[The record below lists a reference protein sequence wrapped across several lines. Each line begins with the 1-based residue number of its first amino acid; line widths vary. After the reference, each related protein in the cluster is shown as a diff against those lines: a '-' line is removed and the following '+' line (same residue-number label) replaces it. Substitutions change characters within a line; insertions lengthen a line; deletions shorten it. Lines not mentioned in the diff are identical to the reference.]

1 MPLIIDIQHACSE
14 QHLPSDALL
23 QQWLNAAAQSDTDGF
38 EVCLR
43 IVDTDEITE
52 LNHLYRQKNKAT
64 NVLSFPADIPAE
76 LNLPLLGDIVIC
88 AQVVKQEAEEQNKE
102 WLAHWAHM
110 CVHGMLHLQGYDHI
124 EDGEANI
131 MEALEIQILQHLG
144 YTSPYDEQ

>member
-23 QQWLNAAAQSDTDGF
+23 QQWLNAAGQSDTDGF

-144 YTSPYDEQ
+144 YTSPYGEQ